1 MDEITFTGDLNY
13 VTYLINKYKK
23 DGYVFTKGTERKGTN
38 PIIYRVVMK
47 KVNTNGLTIFVN
59 GEPIS
64 CTTGTAYEVTF
75 ERTWAPNELE
85 IIQKINKEFT
95 KDNLQEQLLEAVE
108 KEDYET
114 AAKLRDKINAL

>member
-23 DGYVFTKGTERKGTN
+23 DGYVFVDGTERKGTN

-47 KVNTNGLTIFVN
+47 RGTGTRLTIFIK

-64 CTTGTAYEVTF
+64 CTSEKNYELTV

-114 AAKLRDKINAL
+114 AAILRDKINAL

>member
-23 DGYVFTKGTERKGTN
+23 DGYVFVDGTERKGTN

-47 KVNTNGLTIFVN
+47 KANTNGLTIFVN

-64 CTTGTAYEVTF
+64 CTTERNYELTV

-95 KDNLQEQLLEAVE
+95 KDNLQNQLSEAVE

-114 AAKLRDKINAL
+114 AAILRDKIKSL

>member
-1 MDEITFTGDLNY
+1 
-13 VTYLINKYKK
+13 
-23 DGYVFTKGTERKGTN
+23 
-38 PIIYRVVMK
+38 
-47 KVNTNGLTIFVN
+47 VN

-64 CTTGTAYEVTF
+64 CTTERNYELTV

-95 KDNLQEQLLEAVE
+95 KDNLQNQLSEAVE

-114 AAKLRDKINAL
+114 AAILRDKIKSL